1 MNPLSVTAARYLE
14 AYRLAVSFSDGT
26 TQEIDFAPVL
36 DQFSSTDYRA
46 IYRQPEHFRSFAIEN
61 GNLVWG
67 EDWDLIFPVWKL
79 HQNHLTVA
87 AH

>member
-1 MNPLSVTAARYLE
+1 MNSLTVTAAHYL
-14 AYRLAVSFSDGT
+14 ADYRLAVSFSDGT

-36 DQFSSTDYRA
+36 DQFSPTDYRA
-46 IYRQPEHFRSFAIEN
+46 VYRQFEYFRAFAIEN

-79 HQNHLTVA
+79 HQNRLTVA
-87 AH
+87 VH